1 VAQGQ
6 REAVGGGGLPD
17 AETVQWY
24 DARYVKSMIDDPGN
38 PMAAALFGSEAV
50 NRLLAAMHGCLDLPP
65 RSFA

>member
-1 VAQGQ
+1 
-6 REAVGGGGLPD
+6 
-17 AETVQWY
+17 
-24 DARYVKSMIDDPGN
+24 MIDDPGN